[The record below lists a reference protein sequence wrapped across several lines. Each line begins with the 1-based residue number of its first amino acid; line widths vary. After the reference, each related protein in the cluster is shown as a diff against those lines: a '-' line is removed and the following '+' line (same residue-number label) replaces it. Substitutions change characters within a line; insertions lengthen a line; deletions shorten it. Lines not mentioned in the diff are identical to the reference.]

1 MPEVRSTPL
10 VEGPELGTEMAVEAG
25 STTAAP
31 PERPLVSIVLP
42 CYREAVPIL
51 RRAIDSVLGQ
61 TYPNIELILVI
72 DDPTDEAKKAW
83 LKELA
88 EADDRIRVVVN
99 PKNVG
104 PWGSYNQGVRVA
116 RGAMIAIQDSDD
128 VSTPTRIENLTRFLL
143 GHPDI
148 GVVGSALAYVDDAS
162 GLLLL
167 ERTYPA
173 DAAGAIRR
181 YSPLAHPTTLRWAHL
196 FVDHGDYDES
206 PAYKHAADYELW
218 CRWLADGVQMA
229 NVPEIYYRYYQS
241 RGNFK
246 AQNVKAILRDTVRI
260 KWRYARRL
268 HFGFGDYLFLALEAL
283 ATALPDRA
291 IVAAFYTMNRR
302 RSTRLR

>member
-1 MPEVRSTPL
+1 MTDASALAARAPD
-10 VEGPELGTEMAVEAG
+10 G
-25 STTAAP
+25 STSSDPAQL
-31 PERPLVSIVLP
+31 PLVSVVLP
-42 CYREAVPIL
+42 CYRESVAIL
-51 RRAIDSVLGQ
+51 RRSLESVLAQ
-61 TYPNIELILVI
+61 TYTNIEVILVV
-72 DDPTDEAKKAW
+72 DDPSDEVKVAL
-83 LKELA
+83 LKDWA
-88 EADDRIRVVVN
+88 AADDRIRVIMN
-99 PKNVG
+99 PRNLG
-104 PWGSYNQGVRVA
+104 PWGSYNRGVREA
-116 RGAMIAIQDSDD
+116 KGALIAIQDSDD
-128 VSTPTRIENLTRFLL
+128 VSAPTRIEDLTRFLL

-148 GVVGSALAYVDDAS
+148 GVVGSALAYVDDTS

-206 PAYKHAADYELW
+206 PAYRHAADYELW
-218 CRWLADGVQMA
+218 CRWLADGVRMA
-229 NVPEIYYRYYQS
+229 NVPATYYRYYQS
-241 RGNFK
+241 RSNFK

-268 HFGFGDYLFLALEAL
+268 HFGFGDYFFLALEAV